1 MRKESG
7 HDPRSTSNVTKA
19 RPCVSAEEMPAALA
33 PIWHYFGQNPPS
45 EDAIKHFTRV
55 LPYERVH
62 AGFDGDRIV
71 AGSGAFPFDLIVPGG
86 QVKAAGV
93 TVTGVLP
100 THRRRGYLRALQRSL
115 IDDARARGEP
125 VAVLWATEDTIYG
138 QFGYGMASM
147 AAEIDVPRDRATPF
161 TQTSVRGDARLV
173 TLQEAE
179 PLIAPIYERV
189 ARVTPG
195 MYLRTPVWWQDRV
208 LNDMEWKRRGGGF
221 LQCAVL
227 EIGGGAAAY
236 ALYRVNP
243 AFERGVQTGNIFVVE
258 AMGDSAEATH
268 AIWRFLLDIDWLAR
282 VKASYLPLDH
292 PLLLSLA
299 DPRRLNFL
307 VREGLWIRLID
318 VGAAFSARGYAT
330 DDAIVVGVADEFCP
344 WNAGRWRIGGGGA
357 KRSTDEPDLAC
368 DVASLGCVYLGGF
381 TFAQLARSLRM
392 KELRTGAIARADAM
406 FRPDCAPWCPELF

>member
-1 MRKESG
+1 MRKKSD
-7 HDPRSTSNVTKA
+7 HDPRPMGNVMKA
-19 RPCVSAEEMPAALA
+19 RPCVSADEMPAALA

-45 EDAIKHFTRV
+45 DDAIKHFRRV
-55 LPYERVH
+55 LPHERVH
-62 AGFDGDRIV
+62 AGFDGETIV
-71 AGSGAFPFDLIVPGG
+71 AGTGAFPFDLMIPGG

-93 TVTGVLP
+93 TVTCVLP

-147 AAEIDVPRDRATPF
+147 AAEIDTPRDRAAPF
-161 TQTSVRGDARLV
+161 AQIPVRGDARLV
-173 TLQEAE
+173 PLAE
-179 PLIAPIYERV
+179 TEVLVAPIYERV
-189 ARVTPG
+189 TRVTPG
-195 MYLRTPVWWQDRV
+195 MFSRTSAWWQDRV

-227 EIGGGAAAY
+227 EIDGRPAAY
-236 ALYRVNP
+236 ALYRINSTF
-243 AFERGVQTGNIFVVE
+243 ARGVQTGNIFVVE
-258 AMGDSAEATH
+258 AMGDTPEAEN

-282 VKASYLPLDH
+282 VKASFLPLDH

-318 VGAAFSARGYAT
+318 AGAALSARGYAT
-330 DDAIVVGVADEFCP
+330 DDAIVVEVADEFCP
-344 WNAGRWRIGGGGA
+344 WNAGRWRIARTGTEKTNA
-357 KRSTDEPDLAC
+357 EPDLAC
-368 DVASLGCVYLGGF
+368 DIASLGCVYLGGF

-392 KELRTGAIARADAM
+392 TELRAGAIARADAM
-406 FRPDCAPWCPELF
+406 FRSDRAPWCPELF

>member
-1 MRKESG
+1 M
-7 HDPRSTSNVTKA
+7 KA
-19 RPCVSAEEMPAALA
+19 RPCINADEMPAALA

-45 EDAIKHFTRV
+45 DDAIKHFRRV
-55 LPYERVH
+55 LPYERVY
-62 AGFDGDRIV
+62 AGFDGEKIV
-71 AGSGAFPFDLIVPGG
+71 AGTGAFPFDLMIPGG

-100 THRRRGYLRALQRSL
+100 THRRRGYLRALQRTL

-147 AAEIDVPRDRATPF
+147 AAEIDVPRERAAPF
-161 TQTSVRGDARLV
+161 ARNSVGGDTRLV
-173 TLQEAE
+173 PLAEAE
-179 PLIAPIYERV
+179 ALVAPIYDRV
-189 ARVTPG
+189 ARLTPG
-195 MYLRTPVWWQDRV
+195 MFPRTSAWWQDRV

-227 EIGGGAAAY
+227 EIGGKGTAY
-236 ALYRVNP
+236 ALYRIN
-243 AFERGVQTGNIFVVE
+243 ATFERGVQTGNIFVVE
-258 AMGDSAEATH
+258 AMGDSPEATH

-282 VKASYLPLDH
+282 VKAHLLPLDH

-318 VGAAFSARGYAT
+318 VGGALSVRGYAT
-330 DDAIVVGVADEFCP
+330 DDSIVVDVADEFCP
-344 WNAGRWRIGGGGA
+344 SNAGRWRIARNGTEKTNA
-357 KRSTDEPDLAC
+357 EPDLAC
-368 DVASLGCVYLGGF
+368 DIASLGCVYLGGF
-381 TFAQLARSLRM
+381 TFAQLARSLRI
-392 KELRTGAIARADAM
+392 KELRAGAIARADAM
-406 FRPDCAPWCPELF
+406 FRSDRAPWCPEIF

>member
-1 MRKESG
+1 M
-7 HDPRSTSNVTKA
+7 KA
-19 RPCVSAEEMPAALA
+19 RPCISADEMPAALA

-45 EDAIKHFTRV
+45 TDAITHFRRV
-55 LPYERVH
+55 LPHERVY
-62 AGFDGDRIV
+62 AGFDGGKIV
-71 AGSGAFPFDLIVPGG
+71 AGTGAFPFELVIPGG

-100 THRRRGYLRALQRSL
+100 THRRRGYLRALQRTL

-147 AAEIDVPRDRATPF
+147 AAEIDVPRDRTAPF
-161 TQTSVRGDARLV
+161 VPGSEGGEARLV
-173 TLQEAE
+173 PLEDAE
-179 PLIAPIYERV
+179 GLIAPIYERV
-189 ARVTPG
+189 AHAAPG
-195 MYLRTPVWWQDRV
+195 MFSRTSAWWQDRV
-208 LNDMEWKRRGGGF
+208 LNDMEWNRRGGGF

-227 EIGGGAAAY
+227 ETGGKPAAY
-236 ALYRVNP
+236 ALYRINP

-258 AMGDSAEATH
+258 AMGDSAEADN

-282 VKASYLPLDH
+282 VKASFLPLDH

-318 VGAAFSARGYAT
+318 VGLAFSARSYAT
-330 DDAIVVGVADEFCP
+330 EDAIVVDVTDEFCP
-344 WNAGRWRIGGGGA
+344 WNIGRWRISPGGTRQTA
-357 KRSTDEPDLAC
+357 DEADLAC
-368 DVASLGCVYLGGF
+368 DIASLGCVYLGGF

-392 KELRTGAIARADAM
+392 KELRAGAIARADAM
-406 FRPDCAPWCPELF
+406 FRTDRAPWCPELF

>member
-1 MRKESG
+1 M
-7 HDPRSTSNVTKA
+7 KA
-19 RPCVSAEEMPAALA
+19 RPCINADEMPAALA

-45 EDAIKHFTRV
+45 NDGIEHFRRV
-55 LPYERVH
+55 LPHERVY
-62 AGFDGDRIV
+62 AGFDGEKIV
-71 AGSGAFPFDLIVPGG
+71 AGTGAFPFDLMIPGG
-86 QVKAAGV
+86 QAKAAGV

-100 THRRRGYLRALQRSL
+100 THRRRGYLRALQRTL
-115 IDDARARGEP
+115 IDDARARGKS

-147 AAEIDVPRDRATPF
+147 AAEIDVPRDRAGSF
-161 TQTSVRGDARLV
+161 AQVSVQGDARLV
-173 TLQEAE
+173 PLDEAE
-179 PLIAPIYERV
+179 GLVAPIYERV

-195 MYLRTPVWWQDRV
+195 MFARTPAWWQDRV
-208 LNDMEWKRRGGGF
+208 LNEMEWKRRGGGF

-227 EIGGGAAAY
+227 EIGGKPAAY
-236 ALYRVNP
+236 ALYRINS

-258 AMGDSAEATH
+258 AVGDTPEATN

-282 VKASYLPLDH
+282 VKSHLLPLDH

-307 VREGLWIRLID
+307 VREGLWIRPID

-330 DDAIVVGVADEFCP
+330 DDAIVIDVADEFCP
-344 WNAGRWRIGGGGA
+344 WNAGRWRIARNGTEKTNG
-357 KRSTDEPDLAC
+357 EPDLAC
-368 DVASLGCVYLGGF
+368 DIASLGCVYLGGF

-392 KELRTGAIARADAM
+392 TELRAGAITRADAM
-406 FRPDCAPWCPELF
+406 FRSDRAPWCPEIF

>member
-1 MRKESG
+1 M
-7 HDPRSTSNVTKA
+7 KA
-19 RPCVSAEEMPAALA
+19 RPCISADEMPAALA

-45 EDAIKHFTRV
+45 DDGIKHFRRV
-55 LPYERVH
+55 LPHERVY
-62 AGFDGDRIV
+62 AGFDGEKIV
-71 AGSGAFPFDLIVPGG
+71 AGTGAFPFDLIIPGG

-100 THRRRGYLRALQRSL
+100 THRRRGYLRAVQRAL

-138 QFGYGMASM
+138 HFGYGMASM
-147 AAEIDVPRDRATPF
+147 AAEIDVPRNRAAPF
-161 TQTSVRGDARLV
+161 AKASVRGDTRLV
-173 TLQEAE
+173 PLEEAE
-179 PLIAPIYERV
+179 TLVAPIYERV

-195 MYLRTPVWWQDRV
+195 MYLRTSAWWQDRV

-227 EIGGGAAAY
+227 EIGGKSAAY

-243 AFERGVQTGNIFVVE
+243 TFERGVQTGNIFVVE
-258 AMGDSAEATH
+258 AMGDTPEATH

-282 VKASYLPLDH
+282 VKATYLPLDH

-307 VREGLWIRLID
+307 VREGLWVRLID
-318 VGAAFSARGYAT
+318 VGAALSARGYAS
-330 DDAIVVGVADEFCP
+330 DDSIVIDIADEFCP
-344 WNAGRWRIGGGGA
+344 WNAGRWHIGRGKVE
-357 KRSTDEPDLAC
+357 KRTAEPDLAC

-381 TFAQLARSLRM
+381 TFAQLERSMRV
-392 KELRTGAIARADAM
+392 KELRAGAIARADAM
-406 FRPDCAPWCPELF
+406 FRSDRAPWCPELF

>member
-1 MRKESG
+1 M
-7 HDPRSTSNVTKA
+7 KA
-19 RPCVSAEEMPAALA
+19 RACANAEEMRAALA
-33 PIWHYFGQNPPS
+33 GIWHYFGQNPPN
-45 EDAIKHFTRV
+45 EDAIKHFKRV
-55 LPYERVH
+55 LPAERMH

-71 AGSGAFPFDLIVPGG
+71 AGTGSFAFDLSVPGG
-86 QVKAAGV
+86 RQVKAAGV

-100 THRRRGYLRALQRSL
+100 THRRRGYLRAMQRSL
-115 IDDARARGEP
+115 IDDAHARGEP

-147 AAEIDVPRDRATPF
+147 AAEIDVPRDRAMPF
-161 TQTSVRGDARLV
+161 APSPARGQARLIP
-173 TLQEAE
+173 LDDAE
-179 PLIAPIYERV
+179 PLVAPIYESV

-195 MYLRTPVWWQDRV
+195 MFVRSSEWWQDRM
-208 LNDMEWKRRGGGF
+208 LNEMEWKRRGGGF

-227 EIGGGAAAY
+227 EIAGRPAAY
-236 ALYRVNP
+236 ALYRVNS

-258 AMGDSAEATH
+258 AMGDSREATN

-282 VKASYLPLDH
+282 VKAHYLPLDH

-318 VGAAFSARGYAT
+318 VGAALSARGYSGE
-330 DDAIVVGVADEFCP
+330 DSVVIDVADEFCP
-344 WNAGRWRIGGGGA
+344 WNAGRWLISRGGVR
-357 KRSTDEPDLAC
+357 RSADEPDIAC

-381 TFAQLARSLRM
+381 TFAQLERSMRVS
-392 KELRTGAIARADAM
+392 ERAAGAIARADAL
-406 FRPDCAPWCPELF
+406 FRSDRAPWCPELF